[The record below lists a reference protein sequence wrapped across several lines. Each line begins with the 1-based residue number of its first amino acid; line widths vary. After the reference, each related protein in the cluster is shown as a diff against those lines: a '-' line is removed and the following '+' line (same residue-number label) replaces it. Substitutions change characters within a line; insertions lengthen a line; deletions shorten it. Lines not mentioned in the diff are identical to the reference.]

1 MSIQYAYYGWDYYLS
16 EMIFKFSLTNL
27 ANFLI
32 LSVVTLSFSLKV
44 EQLKNE
50 SKEIL
55 MAAKFGNISVQEV
68 IGQNRQKLDEL
79 EQTKAKAK
87 SRRIKVYVWSLVTCL
102 VVIASYLFMYFEK
115 QKLLHEKDLTS
126 ESAVILD
133 CVPIIIYFCFFV
145 ALFGVLIKFK
155 ALQKKY
161 DIQIKKSQL
170 FCTASL
176 GLSTIALGVF

>member
-1 MSIQYAYYGWDYYLS
+1 MSIQYAYYGWDYYLG

-55 MAAKFGNISVQEV
+55 MAAKFGSVSVQEV

-79 EQTKAKAK
+79 EQTKAKA
-87 SRRIKVYVWSLVTCL
+87 
-102 VVIASYLFMYFEK
+102 
-115 QKLLHEKDLTS
+115 
-126 ESAVILD
+126 
-133 CVPIIIYFCFFV
+133 
-145 ALFGVLIKFK
+145 
-155 ALQKKY
+155 
-161 DIQIKKSQL
+161 
-170 FCTASL
+170 
-176 GLSTIALGVF
+176 